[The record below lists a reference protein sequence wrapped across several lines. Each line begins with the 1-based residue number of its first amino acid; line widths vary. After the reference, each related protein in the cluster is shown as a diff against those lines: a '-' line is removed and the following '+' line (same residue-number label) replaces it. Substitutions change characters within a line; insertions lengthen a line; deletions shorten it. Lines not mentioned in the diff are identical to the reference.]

1 MQTFSVLADQTRR
14 RIVELLATSDMV
26 AGDIHSHFRVTGP
39 AVSQHLKVL
48 RDAKLVRV
56 KIDAQRRVYSLDPRG
71 LDELEAWLGNI
82 RKFWNQRL
90 DAVER
95 ALERALVAD
104 KKGAEASKKRKS

>member
-1 MQTFSVLADQTRR
+1 
-14 RIVELLATSDMV
+14 MV
-26 AGDIHSHFRVTGP
+26 AGDIHSHFRVTGS

-104 KKGAEASKKRKS
+104 KSAEASKKRKS

>member
-1 MQTFSVLADQTRR
+1 
-14 RIVELLATSDMV
+14 MV

>member
-1 MQTFSVLADQTRR
+1 
-14 RIVELLATSDMV
+14 MV

-104 KKGAEASKKRKS
+104 KSAEASKKRKS

>member
-1 MQTFSVLADQTRR
+1 
-14 RIVELLATSDMV
+14 MV

-56 KIDAQRRVYSLDPRG
+56 KINAQRRVYSLDPRG

-82 RKFWNQRL
+82 RKFWRQRL
-90 DAVER
+90 D

-104 KKGAEASKKRKS
+104 KSAEASKKRKS